1 MTRTEYLFATEEQKQ
16 LADLARKILENELKP
31 HLSELEEGD
40 DGKGHFPVEI
50 MKVLGK
56 AGLLG
61 IGIPKKYGGLELDC
75 VTRCLIEEEM
85 AKVDAGFAFAVH
97 GTTNLQFP
105 YIATSRI
112 PEEEKQRWAD
122 RIMAGES
129 FGAICFTE
137 PQAGSDGSAIKT
149 TAVYDEAS
157 DEYILN
163 GLKCFASNGP
173 IADHFIIFAWT
184 DKTQRPSRGISA
196 FLVEKERG
204 VKIGSIEN
212 KMGLKLSKTSD
223 VVLEDVR
230 VPADHLCGVKG
241 QAYKTFLAGM
251 DEIRVSG
258 MVFSL
263 GIAQAAIDA
272 AAEYALVRQTMGQPI
287 IRHQGLGFLLADM
300 QTRTDA
306 ARALLY
312 QGARCVDAGIP
323 LGTTSSSSKNFVSNA
338 TVQTVLDAMEV
349 MGGYGYMKDYPVE
362 KLVRDAKI
370 FTIFDG
376 TTEIN
381 KMVIARQL
389 EKKYGK

>member
-1 MTRTEYLFATEEQKQ
+1 MTRVEYPFATAEQKQ
-16 LADLARKILENELKP
+16 LAELAGKILENELKP
-31 HLSELEEGD
+31 RLSELEEGD
-40 DGKGHFPVEI
+40 EGKGHFPMDVYQT
-50 MKVLGK
+50 LGK
-56 AGLLG
+56 AGFLG
-61 IGIPKKYGGLELDC
+61 MAIPKKYGGLELDC

-97 GTTNLQFP
+97 GTSNLQFP
-105 YIATSRI
+105 YIVSSRLS
-112 PEEEKQRWAD
+112 EEEKQRWAD
-122 RIMAGES
+122 RIMAGEAL
-129 FGAICFTE
+129 GAICFTE
-137 PQAGSDGSAIKT
+137 PQAGSDASAIKT
-149 TAVYDEAS
+149 TAVYDPET
-157 DEYILN
+157 DEYVIN

-196 FLVEKERG
+196 FLVERERG
-204 VKIGSIEN
+204 VKTGSIEN

-223 VVLEDVR
+223 IVLEDVR
-230 VPADHLCGVKG
+230 VPADHLCGKEG
-241 QAYKTFLAGM
+241 AAYKTFLAGM

-272 AAEYALVRQTMGQPI
+272 ACEYALVRQTMGQPI

-381 KMVIARQL
+381 KMVIARML
-389 EKKYGK
+389 EKKYQ

>member
-1 MTRTEYLFATEEQKQ
+1 MTRVEYPFATKEQIQ
-16 LADLARKILENELKP
+16 LAEQARIILENELKP
-31 HLSELEEGD
+31 HLEELEAGD
-40 DGKGHFPVEI
+40 DGKGHFPVEVAKI
-50 MKVLGK
+50 LAD
-56 AGLLG
+56 AGYLG
-61 IGIPKKYGGLELDC
+61 IAIPEEYGGLGLDC

-85 AKVDAGFAFAVH
+85 SKVDAGFTFAIH
-97 GTTNLQFP
+97 GASNLQFP
-105 YIATSRI
+105 YIAKSSI
-112 PEEEKQRWAD
+112 PEEEKKKWAE
-122 RIMAGES
+122 RIMSGES

-137 PQAGSDGSAIKT
+137 PQAGSDASAIKT
-149 TAVYDEAS
+149 TAVYDEAA

-173 IADHFIIFAWT
+173 IADHFVIFAWT

-196 FLVEKERG
+196 FLVEKDRG

-212 KMGLKLSKTSD
+212 KLGLKMSKTSE

-230 VPADHLCGVKG
+230 VPADHLCGVPG
-241 QAYKTFLAGM
+241 RAYKMFLEGM

-263 GIAQAAIDA
+263 GIAQAAIDEA
-272 AAEYALVRQTMGQPI
+272 VEYAKVRETMGKPI
-287 IRHQGLGFLLADM
+287 IRHQGLGFLLAEM

-306 ARALLY
+306 SRALLY
-312 QGARCVDAGIP
+312 QGARCIDEGIP
-323 LGTTSSSSKNFVSNA
+323 LGTTSSSSKNFVSNS
-338 TVQTVLDAMEV
+338 TVQTVIDAMEV
-349 MGGYGYMKDYPVE
+349 LGGYGYMKDYPIE

-389 EKKYGK
+389 EAKYK

>member
-1 MTRTEYLFATEEQKQ
+1 MTRVEYPFATKEQIQ
-16 LADLARKILENELKP
+16 IAEQARIILEKELKP
-31 HLSELEEGD
+31 HLEELEEGD
-40 DGKGHFPVEI
+40 GGKGHFPVEVAKI
-50 MKVLGK
+50 LAD
-56 AGLLG
+56 AGYLG
-61 IGIPKKYGGLELDC
+61 ITIPKKYGGLELDC

-85 AKVDAGFAFAVH
+85 SKIDAGFTFAVH
-97 GTTNLQFP
+97 GTSNLQFP
-105 YIATSRI
+105 YIAKSGLS
-112 PEEEKQRWAD
+112 EEEKQQWAD

-137 PQAGSDGSAIKT
+137 PQAGSDASAITT
-149 TAVYDEAS
+149 TAVYDEAT
-157 DEYILN
+157 DEYVLN

-184 DKTQRPSRGISA
+184 DRTQKPSRGISA

-204 VKIGSIEN
+204 VKIGSIES
-212 KMGLKLSKTSD
+212 KLGLRMSKTSE

-230 VPADHLCGVKG
+230 VPADHMCGEPG
-241 QAYKTFLAGM
+241 RAYKMFLEGM

-263 GIAQAAIDA
+263 GIAQAAMDA
-272 AAEYALVRQTMGQPI
+272 AVEYAKVRETMGKPI
-287 IRHQGLGFLLADM
+287 IRHQGLGFLLAEM

-306 ARALLY
+306 SRALLY
-312 QGARCVDAGIP
+312 QGARCIDAGIP
-323 LGTTSSSSKNFVSNA
+323 LGTTSSSSKNFVANS
-338 TVQTVLDAMEV
+338 TVQTVIDAMEV
-349 MGGYGYMKDYPVE
+349 FGGYGYMKDYPIE

-389 EKKYGK
+389 EAKYK

>member
-1 MTRTEYLFATEEQKQ
+1 MTRVEYPFATKEQIEIAEQ
-16 LADLARKILENELKP
+16 ARIILENELKP
-31 HLSELEEGD
+31 RLEELEAGD
-40 DGKGHFPVEI
+40 GGKGHFPVEVAKI
-50 MKVLGK
+50 LAD
-56 AGLLG
+56 AGYLG
-61 IGIPKKYGGLELDC
+61 ITIPKKYGGLELDC

-85 AKVDAGFAFAVH
+85 SKIDAGFTFAIH
-97 GTTNLQFP
+97 GTSNLQFP
-105 YIATSRI
+105 YIAKSKI
-112 PEEEKQRWAD
+112 PEEEKQEWA
-122 RIMAGES
+122 RKIMAGES

-137 PQAGSDGSAIKT
+137 AQAGSDASAITT
-149 TAVYDEAS
+149 TAVYDEKN
-157 DEYILN
+157 DEYVLN

-184 DKTQRPSRGISA
+184 DRTQKPSRGISA

-212 KMGLKLSKTSD
+212 KLGLKMSKTSEI
-223 VVLEDVR
+223 VLEDVR
-230 VPADHLCGVKG
+230 VPADHLCGEPG
-241 QAYKTFLAGM
+241 RAYKMFLAGM

-263 GIAQAAIDA
+263 GIAQAAIDEA
-272 AAEYALVRQTMGQPI
+272 VSYAKVRETMGKPI

-338 TVQTVLDAMEV
+338 TVQTIIDAMEV
-349 MGGYGYMKDYPVE
+349 LGGYGYMKDYPIE
-362 KLVRDAKI
+362 KLFRDAKI

-376 TTEIN
+376 TTEVN

-389 EKKYGK
+389 EAKYK